1 MTKIWSKLSKP
12 YAERIPTAVH
22 ILLPNVAGALDNV
35 DGKSLLDVG
44 CGYGLFSSFFGQRG
58 ARVLGIDSS
67 KEMVDLAKKVSP
79 KACYKVMDVKEVSQ
93 LNQKFDYVLA
103 VMVFC
108 TLNNR
113 QDFCN
118 AFREISCVMKPKGR
132 FVLVDEHPSSKKNL
146 KTAVLEKQFPENSYF
161 NSGQSYRVLLRSEKG
176 SEVSF
181 DNYQWTLED
190 YANTIRNFNL
200 EIIGIK
206 EPRPSPKICQEHP
219 ELTYFLE
226 NPGYI
231 LFDIQ
236 KKEEDN
242 CLFN

>member
-1 MTKIWSKLSKP
+1 MTNIWSKLSKT
-12 YAERIPTAVH
+12 YAEGISTTEY
-22 ILLPNVAGALDNV
+22 ILLPNVARALDNV

-67 KEMVDLAKKVSP
+67 KKMVDLAKKVSP
-79 KACYKVMDVKEVSQ
+79 KAHYEAMDVTKVSQ
-93 LNQKFDYVLA
+93 LNQDFDYVLA

-108 TLNNR
+108 TLNNP
-113 QDFCN
+113 QDFYN

-132 FVLVDEHPSSKKNL
+132 FVLVDEHPASKKNL
-146 KTAVLEKQFPENSYF
+146 ETAVLKRQFPENSYF
-161 NSGQSYRVLLRSEKG
+161 NSGQPYRVLLSTEKG

-206 EPRPSPKICQEHP
+206 EPRPSPKTCQEHP
-219 ELTYFLE
+219 ELIYFLE
-226 NPGYI
+226 NPEYI

-236 KKEEDN
+236 KREKDA
-242 CLFN
+242 